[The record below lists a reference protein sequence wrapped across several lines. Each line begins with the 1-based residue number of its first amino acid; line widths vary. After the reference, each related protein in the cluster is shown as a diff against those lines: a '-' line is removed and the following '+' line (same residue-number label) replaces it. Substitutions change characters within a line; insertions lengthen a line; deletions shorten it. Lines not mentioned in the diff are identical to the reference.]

1 MTIRIITCHHVYNH
15 GALLQAYALSE
26 FLKGEG
32 HDVSIID
39 YRPSYLDGHFKLW
52 RSDPR
57 YNRIGLGWAYVLAKL
72 PGRIRSLK
80 RKKAFDAFFDRY
92 MPVTDCI
99 YHSVGELRANPPEA
113 DLYIAGSD
121 QIWNT
126 DFKNGIDPAFYLDF
140 GDCRKISYAASF
152 ATHSLH
158 EGTENFV
165 KEMLGNF
172 TDISIREQSGLNILN
187 NLGYHGTVVV
197 DPVFLLNKDPWDLI
211 ASEDSKNED
220 YILIYDFERNP
231 VIRELALRYSKLKHC
246 KIYSIGPYRID
257 YADKCYINYGPDAFV
272 GLIKNAKCVLS
283 NSFHGSA
290 FSMIYNTPF
299 FVINRNDG
307 LNSRMHDLLSHYN
320 LIERLVNKNVNDD
333 NLLAIP
339 DWKEC
344 NQAMDQDID
353 NSKQWLKNRIK
364 E

>member
-1 MTIRIITCHHVYNH
+1 MKINTITCHHVYNH

-72 PGRIRSLK
+72 PGRLRALK
-80 RKKAFDAFFDRY
+80 RKKAFDAFFDSY
-92 MPVTDCI
+92 MPVTDRI

-140 GDCRKISYAASF
+140 GDCLKISYAASF

-172 TDISIREQSGLNILN
+172 TDISIREQSGLKILN

-197 DPVFLLNKDPWDLI
+197 DPVFLLNKDQWDII
-211 ASEDSKNED
+211 ASEDGKNED

-231 VIRELALRYSKLKHC
+231 VIRELARRYSTLKHC
-246 KIYSIGPYRID
+246 KIYSIGPYRLD

-339 DWKEC
+339 DWKKC

>member
-1 MTIRIITCHHVYNH
+1 MTIRTITCHHVYNH

-99 YHSVGELRANPPEA
+99 YHSVGELQANPPEA

-165 KEMLGNF
+165 KEMLGSF

-197 DPVFLLNKDPWDLI
+197 DPVFLLNKDQWDLI

-246 KIYSIGPYRID
+246 KIFSIGPYQID
-257 YADKCYINYGPDAFV
+257 YADKCYINNGPDAFV

-290 FSMIYNTPF
+290 FSMIYSTPF

-307 LNSRMHDLLSHYN
+307 LNNRMHDLLSHYN
-320 LIERLVNKNVNDD
+320 LIDRLVDKNVNDAK
-333 NLLAIP
+333 LLAIP
-339 DWKEC
+339 GWKEC
-344 NQAMDQDID
+344 HHVIEQDIVM
-353 NSKQWLKNRIK
+353 SKQWLKNRIT

>member
-1 MTIRIITCHHVYNH
+1 MKIRTITCHHVYNH

-52 RSDPR
+52 RSDSR

-92 MPVTDCI
+92 MPVTDRI

-126 DFKNGIDPAFYLDF
+126 DFKNGTDPAFYLDF

-172 TDISIREQSGLNILN
+172 TDISIREQSGLKILN

-197 DPVFLLNKDPWDLI
+197 DPVFLLNKEQWDLI
-211 ASEDSKNED
+211 ASDDGKNED

-231 VIRELALRYSKLKHC
+231 VIRDLAHRYSKLKHC
-246 KIYSIGPYRID
+246 KIYSIGPYRLD
-257 YADKCYINYGPDAFV
+257 YADKCFINYGPDAFV

-320 LIERLVNKNVNDD
+320 LIERLVDKNINDAK
-333 NLLAIP
+333 LLAIP
-339 DWKEC
+339 CWKGC
-344 NQAMDQDID
+344 NQALDKDITF
-353 NSKQWLKNRIK
+353 SKQWLKNRIT

>member
-1 MTIRIITCHHVYNH
+1 MKINTITCHHVYNH

-52 RSDPR
+52 RSDSR
-57 YNRIGLGWAYVLAKL
+57 YNRIGLGWVYVLAKL
-72 PGRIRSLK
+72 PRRLRALK
-80 RKKAFDAFFDRY
+80 RKKAFDVFFDRY
-92 MPVTDCI
+92 MPVTDRI
-99 YHSVGELRANPPEA
+99 YHSVGELRASPPEA

-172 TDISIREQSGLNILN
+172 TNISIREQSGLKILN

-197 DPVFLLNKDPWDLI
+197 DPVFLLNKDQWDII
-211 ASEDSKNED
+211 ASEDGKNED

-231 VIRELALRYSKLKHC
+231 VIRELAHRYSTLKHC
-246 KIYSIGPYRID
+246 KIYSIGPYRLD

-290 FSMIYNTPF
+290 FSMIYSTPF

-320 LIERLVNKNVNDD
+320 LIERLVDKNINDD
-333 NLLAIP
+333 NLLAVP

-344 NQAMDQDID
+344 HQALDKDITF
-353 NSKQWLKNRIK
+353 SKQWLKNSIT